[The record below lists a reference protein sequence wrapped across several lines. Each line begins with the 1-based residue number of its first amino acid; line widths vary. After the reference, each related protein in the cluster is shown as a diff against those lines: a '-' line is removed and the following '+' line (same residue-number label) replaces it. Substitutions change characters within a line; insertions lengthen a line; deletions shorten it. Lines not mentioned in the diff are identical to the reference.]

1 MIRKTFFTLI
11 TILCAFA
18 SAASAARQ
26 DVSLNGTWEYL
37 KVKSLDD
44 DAPQNGWQKFEIP
57 GQISG
62 YNYERAW
69 FRRSFDVPAAWQ
81 GQKVWLRLGGAKWDS
96 RVLVNGKN
104 AGGTLNGY
112 SAFQLDITPHVRFG
126 TSNEVRIGVRDWT
139 ATFSPGSFIDVMP
152 GGSGHGARGIPKNRV
167 IAPFGGHN
175 GNFGIWDD
183 VTLATTP
190 DVYISDYFV
199 RPSVM
204 GKRIEVDVNIKNS
217 GTAAFT
223 STLDGSIHAYAGGPR
238 DRNGQWPLSR
248 RAPVARFAA
257 QKISIA
263 PGGET
268 KVTLRLNNPPLQ
280 VWTPQNPKLY
290 VLNLSVNDAK
300 ADAVRERIGYR
311 QIETRGG
318 DFYLNGKKTHLLAT
332 SWWPTADHP
341 LSRDEVKKQFKA
353 IQAAN
358 TYVFR
363 THTQPWPR
371 RWYELADEMGILMI
385 PEGALWCDSSV
396 YAVEDERFW
405 KNYGEQLQAMVRHL
419 RNHPSIIMY
428 SLENEMGHCG
438 GKDNPKMEIG
448 MARMA
453 RLVKSTDPTR
463 PVTFEADGDPGGA
476 ADVIGMHYPNE
487 YPDKRLWPNDA
498 YWMNEPRK
506 LSLWWR
512 NGQPFLWDRSKP
524 LYIGEYLWVYANS
537 SPAAHSIF
545 FGDEAYRNHMEYSA
559 RAKGMVWRMQ
569 IQAYRH
575 YGVSGQ
581 SPWTMIENGK
591 LDNSNPTW
599 LAHRDMYRPLA
610 AFLRDA
616 DSRFFAGEIV
626 SRSVE
631 LFNDTLQNEP
641 QTKLRWTLISNKKT
655 VAGGERTV
663 NLAAGDHE
671 DATLKIVM
679 PLTAAAQATLRLS
692 LSTPKGEQFRE
703 EWPIRVYKRESAWP
717 KMAST
722 VFLFDPPGQ
731 VKTLWQK
738 EKMPFKTLAKIESWD
753 GSGVLV
759 IGPQR
764 GAATSVAGSGEQ
776 GLQPL
781 AQQNGAAQ
789 NGAAQ
794 NQDAQQNAN
803 TKPQIIGGSGGLRQF
818 LARRVAAGGRV
829 LVLEQGS
836 DANEWLPVQLSDQG
850 STMAFPQMPSHPVL
864 KGFTKEDLR
873 WWRGDNMVS
882 HHEAVRPAGGAM
894 KPLVVTGSAQG
905 LSHAPLLEV
914 PQGRGA
920 WMICQLR
927 VTSKIG
933 VEPMAHLLLGRLLSY
948 MSEYSDEAPSA
959 AASAGA
965 NTDAAVSNA
974 ADAPRSTYL
983 VGSDELGA
991 KLTSLG
997 LDWQPL
1003 REWNALK
1010 YPAAALLILSTDGA
1024 SIASHAGELKTFM
1037 SAGGQVLWHR
1047 PRGDS
1052 FSVARK
1058 ALDLPVEF
1066 QAYQGP
1072 ALRADT
1078 IKTAS
1083 LETLTREDLYWL
1095 GKAPDVA
1102 WSAASLAADVADGA
1116 FMEQLKVVNGKT
1128 YQATTGA
1135 KLDGQYVTANN
1146 DGVTF
1151 GTNGTATYEVELS
1164 SAGRYVLQVTA
1175 SGTPKDGGYP
1185 QVQATLGSTAIGTF
1199 YVGGRELHPYN
1210 LAFEATAGKHQLTL
1224 AFTNDESSAT
1234 EDRNL
1239 FVHSFTLGKREGEA
1253 KVEELTNPASLVRYP
1268 VGRGSFVLSA
1278 IRWDEP
1284 GGNGRRASRFIS
1296 SLLTG
1301 MGAQFKS
1308 SGYSSAIEAEKLQ
1321 PNPGQPYFSR
1331 QPDHVSMVAP
1341 GYIEGAVEI
1350 AEGGRYRV
1358 TAWGKGTPLD
1368 NVYPVIVLNISGK
1381 EVGRVELKSDDWSG
1395 HTFEADLPQGKHN
1408 LRVQFVNDA
1417 NNAAQDRN
1425 LWLDRLEF
1433 EKIAAR

>member
-1 MIRKTFFTLI
+1 MIRKAFFTLL
-11 TILCAFA
+11 TILCTFT
-18 SAASAARQ
+18 AAAYAQRQ
-26 DVSLNGTWEYL
+26 DVSLNGTWEYI

-44 DAPQNGWQKFEIP
+44 DPPQNGWQKFEIP
-57 GQISG
+57 GQIGG

-112 SAFQLDITPHVRFG
+112 NAFQLDITPHVRFG
-126 TSNEVRIGVRDWT
+126 TTNEIRIGVRDWT
-139 ATFSPGSFIDVMP
+139 ATFSPGGFIDVLQ
-152 GGSGHGARGIPKNRV
+152 GGSGFGARGIPKNRV

-204 GKRIEVDVNIKNS
+204 GKKIEVDVNIKNS
-217 GTAAFT
+217 GTAAFS
-223 STLDGSIHAYAGGPR
+223 STLDSSIHPYAGADR
-238 DRNGQWPLSR
+238 DSKGQWPLSKG
-248 RAPVARFAA
+248 APLAKFAA

-280 VWTPQNPKLY
+280 QWTPQAPKLY
-290 VLNLSVNDAK
+290 LLNLSIDGGK
-300 ADAVRERIGYR
+300 ADALRERIGYR

-318 DFYLNGKKTHLLAT
+318 DFFLNGKRTHLLAT
-332 SWWPTADHP
+332 SWWPTADRP
-341 LSRDEVKKQFKA
+341 LSREEVKKQFKA

-363 THTQPWPR
+363 THTQPWPK

-405 KNYGEQLQAMVRHL
+405 KNYGEHLQAMVRHL

-438 GKDNPKMEIG
+438 GKDNPTMEIG

-498 YWMNEPRK
+498 YWMHEPRK

-512 NGQPFLWDRSKP
+512 NGQPFLWDRKKP

-537 SPAAHSIF
+537 SPAAHTIF
-545 FGDEAYRNHMEYSA
+545 FGDEAYRNHAEYSA

-591 LDNSNPTW
+591 LDSSNPTW

-610 AFLRDA
+610 AFVRDA
-616 DSRFFAGEIV
+616 DSRFFAGETV
-626 SRSVE
+626 TRTVE
-631 LFNDTLQNEP
+631 LFNDTLQHEP
-641 QTKLRWTLISNKKT
+641 QTKLRWTLLSNKKA
-655 VAGGERTV
+655 VASGERTV
-663 NLAAGDHE
+663 NLSAGDHE
-671 DATLKIVM
+671 VVTLKIAM
-679 PLTAAAQATLRLS
+679 PPSAAPQATLRLT
-692 LSTPKGEQFRE
+692 LSTPKGQQFRE
-703 EWPIRVYKRESAWP
+703 DWPIRVYKRENTWP
-717 KMAST
+717 KPDST
-722 VFLFDPPGQ
+722 VFLFDPQGQ
-731 VKTLWQK
+731 LKTLWQK
-738 EKMPFKTLAKIESWD
+738 EKMPFKPLAKIENWD

-764 GAATSVAGSGEQ
+764 GAATSAVASGEQ

-781 AQQNGAAQ
+781 AQQNGAAR
-789 NGAAQ
+789 NAAAQ
-794 NQDAQQNAN
+794 NVAAQNAATQNQKAQPN
-803 TKPQIIGGSGGLRQF
+803 TNAKPQSIGGSGGLRQF
-818 LARRVAAGGRV
+818 LARRVSEGGRV
-829 LVLEQGS
+829 LVLEQGNE
-836 DANEWLPVQLSDQG
+836 ANDWLPVQLSDQG
-850 STMAFPQMPSHPVL
+850 STMAFPQMVSHPVL
-864 KGFTKEDLR
+864 KGITKEDLR

-882 HHEAVRPAGGAM
+882 HHEPARPASGAM
-894 KPLVVTGSAQG
+894 KPLVVTGTAQG
-905 LSHAPLLEV
+905 VSHAPLLEV

-927 VTSKIG
+927 VASKIG
-933 VEPMAHLLLGRLLSY
+933 SEPMARPLLARLISY
-948 MSEYSDEAPSA
+948 MSEYSDAHDTS
-959 AASAGA
+959 
-965 NTDAAVSNA
+965 V
-974 ADAPRSTYL
+974 ADTVPRTTYL

-991 KLTSLG
+991 KLSGLG
-997 LDWQPL
+997 VDWQPL
-1003 REWNALK
+1003 RDWNALK
-1010 YPAAALLILSTDGA
+1010 YPSAALLILSTDGA
-1024 SIASHAGELKTFM
+1024 SIASHAGELNSFM
-1037 SAGGQVLWHR
+1037 RDGGHVLWHR

-1058 ALDLPVEF
+1058 ALNLPVDY
-1066 QAYQGP
+1066 QAYKGP

-1078 IKTAS
+1078 IKTAA

-1102 WSAASLAADVADGA
+1102 WSAAALAGDVADGA
-1116 FMEQLKVVNGKT
+1116 FTEQFQITGGKT
-1128 YQATTGA
+1128 YQAESGV
-1135 KLDGQYVTANN
+1135 KLDGQYVSASN

-1151 GTNGTATYEVELS
+1151 GTNGTATYEVELP
-1164 SAGRYVLQVTA
+1164 SAGRYVLQVQA

-1185 QVQATLGSTAIGTF
+1185 QMQATLGSASIGTL
-1199 YVGGRELHPYN
+1199 YISGREKNTYN

-1224 AFTNDESSAT
+1224 AFTNDESSAN

-1239 FVHSFTLGKREGEA
+1239 FIDSFTLGKREGEP
-1253 KVEELTNPASLVRYP
+1253 KVEELTSPASLVRYP

-1284 GGNGRRASRFIS
+1284 GSNGRRASRFIS

-1301 MGAQFKS
+1301 MGAQFKNATQ
-1308 SGYSSAIEAEKLQ
+1308 SSAIEAEKLQ
-1321 PNPGQPYFSR
+1321 PNPEQRHFSL
-1331 QPDHVSMVAP
+1331 QPDHVAMFASGDVSGP
-1341 GYIEGAVEI
+1341 VEI

-1358 TAWGKGTPLD
+1358 TVWAKGAPLG
-1368 NVYPVIVLNISGK
+1368 NTYPIIALNIADK
-1381 EVGRVELKSDDWSG
+1381 EVGRVEIKSDDWSG
-1395 HTFEADLPQGKHN
+1395 HTFQAELPQGKHT
-1408 LRVQFVNDA
+1408 LRVAFTNDE
-1417 NNAAQDRN
+1417 NNGSQDRN

-1433 EKIAAR
+1433 EKIAVP